1 MYLDDYDDEGPDEDQ
16 IDYYMD
22 ATQREGSSEPEDDER
37 RKEIEEEAEYQARL
51 AEDSIH
57 NDGQGICVV
66 AHMQAT
72 FPPLEP
78 GKKRRK
84 NAKKPRQ
91 VAAEVFS
98 AHEALHLEDSLPLV
112 LTAVEGMGNLT
123 VPLKYTIVAGCVRSN
138 TIKFSWSMKT
148 QTDLPLMSFSAW
160 EDCIRQLNSKVNTD
174 LKIIVEELEQ
184 QEATPTPEPDA
195 TQPTQS
201 RPEGDTDGEDNVHA
215 KQCKKTHEK
224 SAEKKV
230 IDDYVGKLMTD
241 YKCKDEKCFV
251 DYWASA
257 MAAGKED
264 VSTTKPPVH
273 HYFIKNNDDVND
285 IAVLAARCRQNLN
298 QAALPT
304 ININLSDATRAP
316 LQPHNQAPP
325 PKQTLSE
332 WQENYGLDDII
343 INTLKENR
351 ITGPHG
357 LKYVSD
363 DELKEMGLVI
373 GQRADV
379 RDAQERWSLGV
390 K

>member
-1 MYLDDYDDEGPDEDQ
+1 MYLDDYDDEGLDEDQ

-22 ATQREGSSEPEDDER
+22 ATQREGSLEPEDDER
-37 RKEIEEEAEYQARL
+37 RKEIEEEAKYQARL

-201 RPEGDTDGEDNVHA
+201 RPDGDTDGEDNVHA

-241 YKCKDEKCFV
+241 YKCKDEKC
-251 DYWASA
+251 ASEHCLVA
-257 MAAGKED
+257 ED
-264 VSTTKPPVH
+264 GTHIPLPIKALWIIGHLLWLWERRMSHDVTRTLTRPLFPPSTST
-273 HYFIKNNDDVND
+273 F
-285 IAVLAARCRQNLN
+285 LE
-298 QAALPT
+298 
-304 ININLSDATRAP
+304 SDATRAP
-316 LQPHNQAPP
+316 LQPHNQASP

-332 WQENYGLDDII
+332 WQENFGLDNII
-343 INTLKENR
+343 INTLNLKENR
-351 ITGPHG
+351 ITGSHG